1 MKVGDLVRLGK
12 GKKYFIGVIISQTL
26 IHSIPHYDVMFFKDC
41 LGHIKNLPFY
51 SLETICE

>member
-1 MKVGDLVRLGK
+1 MKVGDLVKLGE
-12 GKKYFIGVIISQTL
+12 GKKYFVGVIISQVL
-26 IHSIPHYDVMFFKDC
+26 IHNILHYDVMFFEDT

>member
-1 MKVGDLVRLGK
+1 MKVGDLVKLGK
-12 GKKYFIGVIISQTL
+12 GKKYFIGVIISQTR
-26 IHSIPHYDVMFFKDC
+26 IHTIPHYDVIFYEDS

>member
-1 MKVGDLVRLGK
+1 MKIGDLVKLGK
-12 GKKYFIGVIISQTL
+12 GDKYFVGVIISQVL
-26 IHSIPHYDVMFFKDC
+26 IHNILHYDVIFYEDS